1 MIISRAV
8 LEKDDE
14 ILTSDMTFGQY
25 RHHAIIE
32 SAQVKTTPIK
42 DGYFDLDAMY
52 EQITDKT
59 KLIWICNPNNPTG
72 TYLPHDAIE
81 AFIQK
86 YQMILSF

>member
-1 MIISRAV
+1 MCTFLNVKKEQIFFGSGLDEVIMIISRAV

-52 EQITDKT
+52 EQITEK
-59 KLIWICNPNNPTG
+59 
-72 TYLPHDAIE
+72 
-81 AFIQK
+81 
-86 YQMILSF
+86 